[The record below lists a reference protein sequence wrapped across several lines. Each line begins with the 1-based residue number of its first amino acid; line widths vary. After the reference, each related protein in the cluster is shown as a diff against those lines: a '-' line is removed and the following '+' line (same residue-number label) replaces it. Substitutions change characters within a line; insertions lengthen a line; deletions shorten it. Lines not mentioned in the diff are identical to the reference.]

1 MAYRFYID
9 GQLTDAPVNEFEL
22 STSIRRESETDGI
35 NVTQDVELVY
45 NANND
50 LNVGEVSGY
59 SLLYTAFESGT
70 CNELILDI
78 YDQVSNTLS
87 YHVYQG
93 VIKVPSMMVE
103 LQTFNIKT
111 KVQDNSFYAYIN
123 NNKNIK
129 YNLTSQITKNG
140 QSITPA
146 IQSQVQLF
154 DTVTGNNVTGVF
166 YGIKITD
173 AFDYLVRALSDNKV
187 GFFSNTLNDV
197 NDTIIIFTG
206 SALIITNAGI
216 DSQIITSFEELYN
229 ELKKVRNIGYYIDRT
244 NLNNPILVME
254 DLDLLYSGN
263 NILDF
268 NDIKEMDVKI
278 NTDNIYATI
287 NVGATKL
294 IDGASTPLTF
304 PEFIS
309 YLGFQEE
316 DYVPLGQCNFD
327 NELDLVNEFAITSNM
342 ISDQIFGA
350 VTTNLDTIFMIECAE
365 VPLSS
370 PVFYRP
376 IKYPNW
382 VGAAATGLFFYNKG
396 FTNAY
401 KLTTQNSNY
410 QASTVNTLSPGVIGF
425 QASLGAEQ
433 TAASFDPA
441 SPFYVG
447 SNLQGYLTS
456 PIIFVDETSGS
467 NYDGGFYDNTSGIYV
482 APLDGNY
489 SFSTTADLRI
499 TDCNSLI
506 NCTQIFANGVPGL
519 SSGIYDVG
527 TMQQQFFGTI
537 LIRVYSD
544 NTLSTLLYEN
554 SNTVTFA
561 SNGFYSFSTNWAGNL
576 VTGNAVIA
584 LCNIDGG
591 LFVYNIQIP
600 STNQPVAFPQ
610 PNLKILVS
618 QGATITPLFGS
629 GCSFPSVRP
638 ICYYRASSYFTC
650 NGSPDGQL
658 TFGASDPMLFKNK
671 IYTFQY
677 DINTTDFE
685 TIKANP
691 TGLFKFEK
699 DNIERYGWIK
709 EMKRNDWTGMT
720 TVSIITNNAA
730 TPQ

>member
-59 SLLYTAFESGT
+59 TLLYTAFESGS

-78 YDQVSNTLS
+78 YDQISNTLT

-93 VIKVPSMMVE
+93 VIKVPSMMVD
-103 LQTFNIKT
+103 LQRFNIKT

-129 YNLTSQITKNG
+129 YNLLSQSTKNG
-140 QSITPA
+140 LTITPA
-146 IQSQVQLF
+146 IQTETFVF
-154 DTVTGNNVTGVF
+154 DTNGCIYTGNIHK
-166 YGIKITD
+166 GIKVYD
-173 AFDYLVRALSDNKV
+173 AFEFLCRALSDNKL
-187 GFFSNTLNDV
+187 GFYSTTLSNTSN
-197 NDTIIIFTG
+197 NIILFTG
-206 SALIITNAGI
+206 YALITTNAGA
-216 DSQIITSFEELYN
+216 DSEIITSFEELYK

-244 NLNNPILVME
+244 DLNNPILVME

-263 NILDF
+263 NILEF

-278 NTDNIYATI
+278 NIDNIYSTI
-287 NVGATKL
+287 KVGSTYL
-294 IDGASTPLTF
+294 IDGANPTLTF

-327 NELDLVNEFAITSNM
+327 NELDLVNQFAISSNM

-350 VTTNLDTIFMIECAE
+350 VTTNLETIFMIECEKQVGTFRYLA
-365 VPLSS
+365 
-370 PVFYRP
+370 
-376 IKYPNW
+376 IDYPNW
-382 VGAAATGLFFYNKG
+382 IGAVGSGYCYYNKG
-396 FTNAY
+396 FTNPY
-401 KLTTQNSNY
+401 KLSTQSSNY
-410 QASTVNTLSPGVIGF
+410 QAATTNTLSLGTFGF
-425 QASLGAEQ
+425 RASLGAQ
-433 TAASFDPA
+433 QMAASFTPS
-441 SPFYVG
+441 SPFYIG
-447 SNLQGYLTS
+447 PTLQGYTTE
-456 PIIFVDETSGS
+456 PIIYVDETSGG

-482 APLDGNY
+482 APADGNY
-489 SFSTTADLRI
+489 SFSTTADLTI
-499 TDCNSLI
+499 QGCDTVYNCATLVVNSLPGI
-506 NCTQIFANGVPGL
+506 ANG
-519 SSGIYDVG
+519 SYSAGIVS
-527 TMQQQFFGTI
+527 QQFFGTI
-537 LIRVYSD
+537 TIKVYSD
-544 NTLSTLLYEN
+544 NTLTTLLYQN
-554 SNTVTFA
+554 SNSATFA
-561 SNGFYSFSTNWAGNL
+561 SNGFYTLSTNWAGNL
-576 VTGNAVIA
+576 STGNAVIVS
-584 LCNIDGG
+584 CNIDGS
-591 LFVYNIQIP
+591 LFAYNITVQ
-600 STNQPVAFPQ
+600 STNNPVFFPS
-610 PNLKILVS
+610 PNIKQLIAN
-618 QGATITPLFGS
+618 GATIVPQFS
-629 GCSFPSVRP
+629 GCSFPQPNPDCFYNATS
-638 ICYYRASSYFTC
+638 FFEC
-650 NGSPDGQL
+650 NGTPDGQL
-658 TFGASDPMLFKNK
+658 TFGGSDPMLFKNK